1 MPGENDK
8 QIVKKEMAAK
18 PAAEK
23 KSVAPVADGKVKV
36 AEAKAKPAKAP
47 VEADGAKAVIKKP
60 AAKLKEVAAHG
71 QAHIT
76 ATYNN
81 TIVTLTDAKGNVIS
95 WASAGKAGFKGPKKS
110 TAYAAGIVV
119 KDAATPA
126 YERGLREVDVFVR
139 GVGAGREAAV
149 RALNA
154 NGLIVNVIKDVT
166 PIPHNGPRPRK
177 VRRV

>member
-1 MPGENDK
+1 MPDEMKKPEASQGEPVAKFLDEPK
-8 QIVKKEMAAK
+8 IESEVKPEVGSKTEAAK
-18 PAAEK
+18 AA
-23 KSVAPVADGKVKV
+23 V
-36 AEAKAKPAKAP
+36 AKAGDEPKGAP
-47 VEADGAKAVIKKP
+47 KK
-60 AAKLKEVAAHG
+60 KGKEIPAHG
-71 QAHIT
+71 QAHVT

-81 TIVTLTDAKGNVIS
+81 TIVTLTDIKGNVVGWS
-95 WASAGKAGFKGPKKS
+95 SAGKCGFKGAKKS

-119 KDAATPA
+119 KDASGKCV
-126 YERGLREVDVFVR
+126 EMGLREVDVFIK

-154 NGLIVNVIKDVT
+154 NGLNVLIIKDVT